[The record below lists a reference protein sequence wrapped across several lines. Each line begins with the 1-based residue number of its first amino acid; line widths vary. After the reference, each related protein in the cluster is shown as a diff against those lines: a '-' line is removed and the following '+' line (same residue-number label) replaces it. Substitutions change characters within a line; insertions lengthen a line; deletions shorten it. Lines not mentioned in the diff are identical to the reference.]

1 MFLSTLL
8 QAVVTEID
16 PVSGTSLGFG
26 IAELGASL
34 GASLSA
40 MSAALG
46 ISRIGSSALESIS
59 RQPETADVIRTN
71 MIILA
76 GLIEGVSLF
85 AIVVC
90 LLIVLG

>member
-1 MFLSTLL
+1 MFLSIFL
-8 QAVVTEID
+8 QTAAEQIV
-16 PVSGTSLGFG
+16 PLSGTSVGFG
-26 IAELGASL
+26 LAEMGASL
-34 GASLSA
+34 GAGLAALSA
-40 MSAALG
+40 AVG

-76 GLIEGVSLF
+76 GLIEGVALF
-85 AIVVC
+85 AIVLC

>member
-16 PVSGTSLGFG
+16 PVAGTSLGFG

>member
-1 MFLSTLL
+1 MFLSIIL
-8 QAVVTEID
+8 QAIEAQLD
-16 PVSGTSLGFG
+16 PNSGTSLGFG
-26 IAELGASL
+26 VAELGASL
-34 GASLSA
+34 GAGLA
-40 MSAALG
+40 ALSAALG

-76 GLIEGVSLF
+76 GLIEGVALF

>member
-1 MFLSTLL
+1 MFLTTIL
-8 QAVVTEID
+8 QAVANQID
-16 PVSGTSLGFG
+16 PVTGTSLGFG
-26 IAELGASL
+26 LAEMGAAL

-40 MSAALG
+40 MSAGLG

-76 GLIEGVSLF
+76 GLIEGVALF

-90 LLIVLG
+90 LLIVLS